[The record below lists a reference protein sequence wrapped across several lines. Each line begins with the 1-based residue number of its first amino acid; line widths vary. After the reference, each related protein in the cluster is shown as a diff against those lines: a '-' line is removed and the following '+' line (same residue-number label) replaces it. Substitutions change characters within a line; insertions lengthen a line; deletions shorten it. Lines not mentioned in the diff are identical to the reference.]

1 MQRLALAGRA
11 STFGSKILSIVPMKI
26 FSYCVVDR
34 PSISHHQDLSP
45 SSSLSEVDELLDEYQ
60 SQSMYNTMMR
70 CIDQ

>member
-1 MQRLALAGRA
+1 
-11 STFGSKILSIVPMKI
+11 MKI